1 MKSTLRSRTVVHSC
15 GRWFLRAG
23 LACTLGLTRLSVAQS
38 MLAPAT
44 EFNITPPAVQQYQQA
59 QNEDVQVF
67 ENPSVVPRREDGPL
81 ATWGPVGI
89 RPHAFYRLLYGD
101 GIANADSNHVAT
113 AVQEVS
119 PGILLSLGDHWTL
132 DYTPTW
138 RFYSSAD
145 FQDTLDHN
153 VRLTGGAAYENW
165 NFGLSQGYSLSSA
178 PLVETGTQ
186 TETEDFSTG
195 LNATYRFNSQM
206 WMDLTLNQNI
216 VSAQNFSTNAQNFN
230 DYKEW
235 STVDW
240 LNHQFWPGLNGGLG
254 VSLGYVDGQSTNDM
268 AYERLELRSQWRMTD
283 KFSLHAEGGFEVR
296 QFLQPGGDTIINP
309 IAGAGIQYEPFE
321 QTRISLTADRVVTT
335 SYFEGQ
341 ATETGNIRGNLNQRL
356 LGFLFLDLGGGFSKV
371 RYVSSSATANRTDDY
386 VTFNARLSTD
396 FLKRGHAAVFYQF
409 ADNSSSES
417 RVSFSSNQVGL
428 ELGFHY

>member
-1 MKSTLRSRTVVHSC
+1 MKSILRSRTVVPLC
-15 GRWFLRAG
+15 RPWFLRASLICALG
-23 LACTLGLTRLSVAQS
+23 LARLGIAQS
-38 MLAPAT
+38 MLAPPT
-44 EFNITPPAVQQYQQA
+44 EFSITPPAVQQYQQA
-59 QNEDVQVF
+59 QTEEVQVF
-67 ENPSVVPRREDGPL
+67 ENPSVVPSRGDEPL
-81 ATWGPVGI
+81 GTWGPVGF

-101 GIANADSNHVAT
+101 GIANADSNHVST

-119 PGILLSLGDHWTL
+119 PGILFSIGDHWSL

-138 RFYSSAD
+138 RFYSSSD

-186 TETEDFSTG
+186 TKTEDFSTG

-206 WMDLTLNQNI
+206 WLDMTLNQNI
-216 VSAQNFSTNAQNFN
+216 VNAENFA

-235 STVDW
+235 STVNW
-240 LNHQFWPGLNGGLG
+240 LNHQFWPGLNAGLG
-254 VSLGYVDGQSTNDM
+254 LTLGYVDGEGDSDM
-268 AYERLELRSQWRMTD
+268 SYERLELRSQWRVTD
-283 KFSLHAEGGFEVR
+283 KFSVHAEGGFEVR

-321 QTRISLTADRVVTT
+321 QTRLSLTADRVVTT

-341 ATETGNIRGNLNQRL
+341 ATETGNIRANLNQRFF
-356 LGFLFLDLGGGFSKV
+356 GFLFLDLGGGWSKV
-371 RYVSSSATANRTDDY
+371 RYVSSSASANRTDDY

-396 FLKRGHAAVFYQF
+396 FLHRGHVAVFYQY
-409 ADNSSSES
+409 ADNSSTES
-417 RVSFSSNQVGL
+417 GVSFSSNQVGL